1 MLTNPMHSFLLP
13 NLDPTWITL
22 NFVAERKDDGAQN
35 KSICE
40 WEPVEKL
47 EFAKKSYEKGVE
59 LVKSR
64 NYKGAFKMF
73 RQTSALTVFI
83 QDLLPE
89 AKDLKFRS
97 LSNLTLCQKNLNN
110 NEAVVEGI
118 DIILE
123 KDENAAKNTAKLLAR
138 RGQSE
143 IKLQN
148 YEKALKDLNQAL
160 ALEPTNKVIQS
171 DLKLA
176 KTQLKNHDMKLSNAM
191 KKMFS

>member
-1 MLTNPMHSFLLP
+1 M
-13 NLDPTWITL
+13 
-22 NFVAERKDDGAQN
+22 
-35 KSICE
+35 
-40 WEPVEKL
+40 
-47 EFAKKSYEKGVE
+47 
-59 LVKSR
+59 
-64 NYKGAFKMF
+64 
-73 RQTSALTVFI
+73 
-83 QDLLPE
+83 
-89 AKDLKFRS
+89 
-97 LSNLTLCQKNLNN
+97 QKNNFGHTI
-110 NEAVVEGI
+110 EGV

-123 KDENAAKNTAKLLAR
+123 KDENAPKNAAKLLAR

-171 DLKLA
+171 DIKVA

>member
-1 MLTNPMHSFLLP
+1 MHSLLLP

-35 KSICE
+35 KSICD

-59 LVKSR
+59 LVKLR

-123 KDENAAKNTAKLLAR
+123 KDENAPKNTAKLLAR

-171 DLKLA
+171 DIKVA
-176 KTQLKNHDMKLSNAM
+176 KTQLKNHDVKLSNAM

>member
-1 MLTNPMHSFLLP
+1 MLMNPMHSLLLP
-13 NLDPTWITL
+13 NLDPTWVTL
-22 NFVAERKDDGAQN
+22 NFVAERKDDGTQN

-73 RQTSALTVFI
+73 RQASALTVFI

-118 DIILE
+118 DIMLE
-123 KDENAAKNTAKLLAR
+123 KDENAPKNAAKLLAR